1 MNTKTKLSLVAI
13 LASCFCMA
21 IGSPGRG
28 ASSPSGYGL
37 CCPARHYES
46 PVLPGTRSADQTVTS
61 PARQGVGQAE

>member
-1 MNTKTKLSLVAI
+1 MNTKTCIAGRDFGVLL
-13 LASCFCMA
+13 LH
-21 IGSPGRG
+21 GYWLSPGRG

-46 PVLPGTRSADQTVTS
+46 PVLPGTRSPDQTVTS